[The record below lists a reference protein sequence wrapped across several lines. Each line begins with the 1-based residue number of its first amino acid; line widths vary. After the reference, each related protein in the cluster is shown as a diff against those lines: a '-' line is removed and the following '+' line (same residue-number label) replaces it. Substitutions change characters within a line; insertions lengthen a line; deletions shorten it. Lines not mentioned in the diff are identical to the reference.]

1 MSNYE
6 PSSPESDVQCF
17 SPGSCGDSSL
27 HSTRKCNPVEK
38 TKRLK
43 ASARERKRRHVLNDA
58 LEALR
63 IKVSSFNNQNP
74 HKLSKIEVLR
84 HAIDY
89 IAMLTYYLEAT
100 SPAYTDTY
108 ISAMHQ
114 PHILMQHGA
123 TTHVF
128 DQRKQVSLA
137 SNFLLYSSNRLQFV
151 YTYFKSSEQS
161 LDKTSF
167 EFD

>member
-1 MSNYE
+1 MSSYE
-6 PSSPESDVQCF
+6 PSSPESDAECF
-17 SPGSCGDSSL
+17 SPGSCDDSSL
-27 HSTRKCNPVEK
+27 HSTRKGNRIEK

-63 IKVSSFNNQNP
+63 LKVSTFNNQNP

-100 SPAYTDTY
+100 SPYTDTY
-108 ISAMHQ
+108 ISSMHQ

-123 TTHVF
+123 TAHIF
-128 DQRKQVSLA
+128 DQRKQVSCLR
-137 SNFLLYSSNRLQFV
+137 LSSFI
-151 YTYFKSSEQS
+151 YP
-161 LDKTSF
+161 
-167 EFD
+167 